1 MSGPRT
7 EEGPDA
13 YGVEEIEV
21 TLAIAD
27 GKFTAESKSGPKS
40 GSLEL
45 VVDGSAATLALVGAG
60 SDRATATLTGPELA
74 NFRTMVDAALSNLMA
89 GEDAPALGRD
99 VLSSGYRPLREFDGS
114 FGVQL
119 ENETLRHLGLVAED
133 GHIAGGSRQ
142 VQCTVLGN
150 GTAILNLRGEGGPEG
165 PR

>member
-1 MSGPRT
+1 MSRPRP

-21 TLAIAD
+21 TLAIED

-45 VVDGSAATLALVGAG
+45 AVDGPGATLSLAGAG
-60 SDRATATLTGPELA
+60 SDRATAALTGPELA
-74 NFRTMVDAALSNLMA
+74 NFRTMVDAALSNLVA
-89 GEDAPALGRD
+89 GQDTPALGRD

-119 ENETLRHLGLVAED
+119 ETETLRHLGLVTGD

-165 PR
+165 SR